1 MQVGDLVKIKPYCIN
16 GNELGVVVEPRNVI
30 NCVKVALIRTGEVV
44 GSLISNL
51 EAIQKTDKF

>member
-30 NCVKVALIRTGEVV
+30 NCVKIALIRTGEVV

-51 EAIQKTDKF
+51 ELVNENR